1 MGRVLDTRCRRARPS
16 QLLIDRA
23 SSSGGLSS
31 VIGLLSRSGFEPA
44 AGNRRLCILGL
55 GPLPAP
61 PLEQRLDV
69 ILRRA
74 LSKSVGP

>member
-16 QLLIDRA
+16 HLLIGRA

-31 VIGLLSRSGFEPA
+31 IIELLSRSGFEPA

-61 PLEQRLDV
+61 LEQRLDV
-69 ILRRA
+69 ILRRT